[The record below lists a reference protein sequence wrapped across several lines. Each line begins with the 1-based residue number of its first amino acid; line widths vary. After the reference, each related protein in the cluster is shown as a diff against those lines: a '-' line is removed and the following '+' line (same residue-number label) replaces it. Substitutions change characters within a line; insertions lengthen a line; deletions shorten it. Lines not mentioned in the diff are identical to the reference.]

1 MKVTFL
7 KAWNGMPQGRTMDL
21 GGGMAELL
29 IARGVAVAAASS
41 HKRGKQKRRETADS
55 PPADSR

>member
-1 MKVTFL
+1 MKVTFR
-7 KAWNGMPQGRTMDL
+7 KSWNGVPQGRTMDL

-29 IARGVAVAAASS
+29 IARGVAVAAESS
-41 HKRGKQKRRETADS
+41 HKRGKQKRREPADS

>member
-29 IARGVAVAAASS
+29 IARGVAVAAESS
-41 HKRGKQKRRETADS
+41 HKRGKQKRRE
-55 PPADSR
+55 PGREPGMQ